1 MKALEEKT
9 TALKQNNESLLITVK
24 QQEDRIT
31 EIATDSS
38 HWERK
43 SVSLSKELGEDI
55 NKRGLRLYPHRCVC
69 STKFQILT
77 LNPLSPTQDPNT
89 PVLTLTPSP

>member
-24 QQEDRIT
+24 QQEGRIT

-43 SVSLSKELGEDI
+43 SASLSKELGEDI
-55 NKRGLRLYPHRCVC
+55 EQRGLRPFLHRCIC
-69 STKFQILT
+69 STRFQILT
-77 LNPLSPTQDPNT
+77 LYPLSPTQDPK
-89 PVLTLTPSP
+89 PPILTLTP